1 MNRFQLEHAEIPA
14 MFYQDCRNMMTEA
27 ESTGEQFFLDLYS
40 QVGEFR
46 PEEVDAGLLETNDGP
61 RIYRAFV
68 PGAAQ
73 PADCAILYMIY
84 TEEYEPLKFLTVE
97 ISPEGGYDLLSWDQN
112 LRYISHGRFDG
123 TNERS
128 VLANIIESVTGPG
141 EAEEDAG
148 RYGQMRSLLTQFE
161 IPFYEDEVA
170 DYIGMFD
177 VIGELI
183 EHCLTLPEEVA
194 TFAAMS
200 KLVKDPDL
208 KSGRDKMKAMYERMD
223 QFPASCGKMDRKA
236 KLFFGFSVYAAH
248 NVISENDAK
257 RHHLYGIAEFE
268 SVEFIKYKMEEY
280 WAMDPYMF
288 SFAFN

>member
-1 MNRFQLEHAEIPA
+1 MNRYQLEHAEIPA
-14 MFYQDCRNMMTEA
+14 MFYQDCRNMMTGA
-27 ESTGEQFFLDLYS
+27 ETGGEQFFLELYG

-46 PEEVDAGLLETNDGP
+46 TEDVDAGLLETGDGP
-61 RIYRAFV
+61 RVYRAFV

-73 PADCAILYMIY
+73 PTDCAILYMIY
-84 TEEYEPLKFLTVE
+84 TEEFEPLRFLTVE
-97 ISPEGGYDLLSWDQN
+97 LSPEGGYDLLSWDQN
-112 LRYISHGRFDG
+112 LRYISYGRFDG
-123 TNERS
+123 SNERS
-128 VLANIIESVTGPG
+128 VLENIIEGLSDADDDG
-141 EAEEDAG
+141 ADAG

-170 DYIGMFD
+170 DYIRMFD

-183 EHCLTLPEEVA
+183 EHCLTLPEMVA
-194 TFAAMS
+194 TFGAMS
-200 KLVKDPDL
+200 KLVKDPEL
-208 KSGRDKMKAMYERMD
+208 KTGRDKMKAMYERMD

-248 NVISENDAK
+248 NVISENDGK
-257 RHHLYGIAEFE
+257 RHKLFGIAEFE
-268 SVEFIKYKMEEY
+268 SVDFIKYKMEEY